1 MKERR
6 GLAPASVVAG
16 LYLQKKKML
25 PSLASSDHSEGLS
38 PESLIKAKE
47 WLVDLV
53 DESLEAGKQSE
64 EDLPQSAP
72 NKVLQANIATFKR
85 PVSDNELFL
94 EAEEWAVY
102 LIDERLE
109 AWPVKGQDYPPP
121 FSYKDGDHIAP
132 VLQTMP
138 ERLTSPAKNS
148 TTTLVREAGTCKD
161 LIQEYY
167 SGSRKN
173 PRVEPTT
180 IGESFAPKRR
190 RTILMSQVET
200 GTEDQLAA

>member
-25 PSLASSDHSEGLS
+25 PSSASSDHSEGLS

-53 DESLEAGKQSE
+53 EESLEAGKRSE

-72 NKVLQANIATFKR
+72 NKGAPVIPVSQANIATFKR
-85 PVSDNELFL
+85 PVSDNKLFL

-121 FSYKDGDHIAP
+121 FSYKDD
-132 VLQTMP
+132 V
-138 ERLTSPAKNS
+138 
-148 TTTLVREAGTCKD
+148 AG
-161 LIQEYY
+161 
-167 SGSRKN
+167 
-173 PRVEPTT
+173 
-180 IGESFAPKRR
+180 
-190 RTILMSQVET
+190 
-200 GTEDQLAA
+200 